1 MSKRWEAHRR
11 GSSIP
16 RLGVAALRWRL
27 CFPITGFGKSH
38 ETVAREREKSD
49 PPVHTIMQIQMA
61 VRWCI
66 LAALLL
72 AVTFVPFVVYEE
84 SITAAV
90 ESYVRS
96 DQPLVAIAFG
106 TAALL
111 ACDVLL
117 PVPSSLVA
125 TASGLLMGW
134 PLGTL
139 VTWMGMNV
147 GAFMGYW
154 IGSTAGRRVV
164 RRFVGDD
171 ALQRAGVSYEKW
183 GDWSLIVSRAVPVL
197 AEASVVFAGTARMPF
212 GRFAT
217 WTGIA
222 NAAIALVYA
231 AVGAFAL
238 ETQTFLLA
246 FGASIALPGI
256 AMWLSRDK
264 KRA

>member
-1 MSKRWEAHRR
+1 M
-11 GSSIP
+11 
-16 RLGVAALRWRL
+16 
-27 CFPITGFGKSH
+27 TGFGECH
-38 ETVAREREKSD
+38 QTVARERENSD
-49 PPVHTIMQIQMA
+49 PPDHTIMQRQTA
-61 VRWCI
+61 VRWCT
-66 LAALLL
+66 LAVLLL
-72 AVTFVPFVVYEE
+72 AVILVPFVVYEE

-96 DQPLVAIAFG
+96 DQPIVAIAFG
-106 TAALL
+106 IAALL
-111 ACDVLL
+111 ASDVLL
-117 PVPSSLVA
+117 PVPSSLAA

-147 GAFMGYW
+147 GASIGYW
-154 IGSTAGRRVV
+154 IGTTAGRRVV
-164 RRFVGDD
+164 QRFVGDN

-183 GDWSLIVSRAVPVL
+183 GDWSLIVSRAVPVI

-212 GRFAT
+212 ERFAT
-217 WTGIA
+217 LTGIA

-231 AVGAFAL
+231 AVGAYAL

-246 FGASIALPGI
+246 FAASIALPGI
-256 AMWLSRDK
+256 AMWLSREK